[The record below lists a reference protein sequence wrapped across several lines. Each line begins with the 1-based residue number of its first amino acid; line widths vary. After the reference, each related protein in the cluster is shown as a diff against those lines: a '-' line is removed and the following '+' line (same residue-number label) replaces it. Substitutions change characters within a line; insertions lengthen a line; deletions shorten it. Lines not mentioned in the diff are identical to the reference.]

1 MSKGHHTIIF
11 VPHARARLRKWRVSD
26 LQIVLAGS
34 LLLVLT
40 LASIAVTAAYFTVT
54 VDRGEIVRLEREN
67 DDLRDVNE
75 SFEASI
81 RDIQGMLAQ
90 YEERT
95 LQLAIIAG
103 LDDSTYGGDAG
114 IGGEPQAPLAYTG
127 GYGLEAVE
135 RRLGSLDGTL
145 GEIEERLEERSRW
158 IAATPAIAPA
168 RGILTSGYGMRRD
181 PLTGARA
188 FHQGVDIAAAP
199 GQAVR
204 ATADGLVVRAGNLGG
219 LGRAVVIV
227 HGFGTTTRYGHL
239 ARLTAT
245 PGQELRR
252 GDVIGYVGNTGRS
265 TGYHLHYEVH
275 VDGRPVDPASY
286 LLEDPAG

>member
-1 MSKGHHTIIF
+1 MSQGHHTIIF

-26 LQIVLAGS
+26 LQLFLAGS

-40 LASIAVTAAYFTVT
+40 LASIAVTAAYFTLT

-67 DDLRDVNE
+67 DDLRQVNE
-75 SFEASI
+75 SFETSI

-103 LDDSTYGGDAG
+103 LDEGTYGGDAG

-135 RRLGSLDGTL
+135 ERLGSLDGTL

-168 RGILTSGYGMRRD
+168 RGILTSGYGTRRD

-219 LGRAVVIV
+219 LGRAVVIA

-239 ARLTAT
+239 ARLTVK
-245 PGQELRR
+245 PGQEVRR

-275 VDGRPVDPASY
+275 VDGRAVNPASY

>member
-1 MSKGHHTIIF
+1 MPKGHHTIIF
-11 VPHARARLRKWRVSD
+11 VPHARARLRKWRVTD
-26 LQIVLAGS
+26 LQLRLAATVF
-34 LLLVLT
+34 LLAT
-40 LASIAVTAAYFTVT
+40 LASIAITAAYFTVT

-67 DDLRDVNE
+67 EDLRDVNE

-103 LDDSTYGGDAG
+103 LDESTYGGDAG
-114 IGGEPQAPLAYTG
+114 VGGELQAPLAYGTG
-127 GYGLEAVE
+127 HGLEAVE

-168 RGILTSGYGMRRD
+168 RGILTSGYGLRRD
-181 PLTGARA
+181 PLSGARS

-219 LGRAVVIV
+219 LGRAVVV
-227 HGFGTTTRYGHL
+227 AHGFGTTTRYGHL
-239 ARLTAT
+239 ARLAVA
-245 PGQELRR
+245 PGQEVRR
-252 GDVIGYVGNTGRS
+252 GDVVGYVGNTGRS

-275 VDGRPVDPASY
+275 VDGRPVDPTSY
-286 LLEDPAG
+286 LLEDPSG

>member
-1 MSKGHHTIIF
+1 MPKGHHTIIF

-26 LQIVLAGS
+26 LQLRLAGS
-34 LLLVLT
+34 VLLVLT
-40 LASIAVTAAYFTVT
+40 LASIALTAAFFTVT

-67 DDLRDVNE
+67 EDLREVNE

-103 LDDSTYGGDAG
+103 LDEGTYGGDAG
-114 IGGEPQAPLAYTG
+114 IGGEPQAPLAYGG

-145 GEIEERLEERSRW
+145 GEIEERSRW

-168 RGILTSGYGMRRD
+168 RGILTSGYGLRRD
-181 PLTGARA
+181 PLTGVRA

-204 ATADGLVVRAGNLGG
+204 AAADGLVVRAGNLGG
-219 LGRAVVIV
+219 LGRAVVIA

-239 ARLTAT
+239 ARLTVA

-286 LLEDPAG
+286 LLEDPEH

>member
-1 MSKGHHTIIF
+1 MPKGHHTIIF

-26 LQIVLAGS
+26 LQLVLAGS
-34 LLLVLT
+34 LLLLVT
-40 LASIAVTAAYFTVT
+40 LASIAVTAAYFTIT

-67 DDLRDVNE
+67 EDLRQVNE
-75 SFEASI
+75 SFETSI
-81 RDIQGMLAQ
+81 RDIQAMLAQ

-103 LDDSTYGGDAG
+103 LDEGTYGGDAG

-135 RRLGSLDGTL
+135 QRLGSLDGTL

-168 RGILTSGYGMRRD
+168 RGILTSGYGTRRD
-181 PLTGARA
+181 PLTGSRA
-188 FHQGVDIAAAP
+188 FHQGIDIAAAP

-219 LGRAVVIV
+219 LGRAVVIA

-239 ARLTAT
+239 ARLAVK
-245 PGQELRR
+245 PGEEVRR

-275 VDGRPVDPASY
+275 VDGRPVNPASY

>member
-1 MSKGHHTIIF
+1 MSKGHHTVIF
-11 VPHARARLRKWRVSD
+11 VPHARARLRKWRVTD
-26 LQIVLAGS
+26 LQIRIALA
-34 LLLVLT
+34 LLLLLT
-40 LASIAVTAAYFTVT
+40 VASIAVTAAFFTVT
-54 VDRGEIVRLEREN
+54 VDRGEIVRLRQEN
-67 DDLRDVNE
+67 EDLRQVNE
-75 SFEASI
+75 SFETSV
-81 RDIQGMLAQ
+81 REIQGMLAQ

-103 LDDSTYGGDAG
+103 LDESTYGGDAG
-114 IGGEPQAPLAYTG
+114 VGGEPQAPLAYGTAH
-127 GYGLEAVE
+127 GLERFE
-135 RRLGSLDGTL
+135 RRLDDLDGAL
-145 GEIEERLEERSRW
+145 GTIEERLEERSRW

-181 PLTGARA
+181 PLSGSRA
-188 FHQGVDIAAAP
+188 FHQGVDIASAP

-219 LGRAVVIV
+219 LGRAVVIA

-239 ARLTAT
+239 ARLAVT
-245 PGQELRR
+245 PGNEVRR

-275 VDGRPVDPASY
+275 VDGKPVDPTTY
-286 LLEDPAG
+286 LLEDPRQ

>member
-239 ARLTAT
+239 ARLTVT